1 MTIADFKEMYKGRY
15 DYVEVFRCTGKRRSL
30 GFDFTKELESYD
42 EEWEVDIVRS
52 GLFGEQEYNVILL
65 ANTSTMFTDCFDK
78 DEKVLVILLEK

>member
-1 MTIADFKEMYKGRY
+1 MTIADFKEMYKGEY
-15 DYVEVFRCTGKRRSL
+15 DYVEVYRCTGKKRSL

-52 GLFGEQEYNVILL
+52 GLFGEQEYNDELL
-65 ANTSTMFTDCFDK
+65 ANTSSVFTDMFDQ